1 MRFFQQKLIPDPIG
15 PVLSRAR
22 KAMKLTLE
30 QAARRAGI
38 PEEEAL
44 ALEED
49 RVFNGR
55 MARLHAFSYAR
66 ALGVDP
72 EEYLDSLPQG
82 PDLVPKGSDYLS
94 RMAEPQKAS
103 DFLSLDLLNRVL
115 APLGKAV
122 VILFFVGVISMA
134 WGMMRQLSRVRSIP
148 WITSSSRPA
157 SFHDR

>member
-1 MRFFQQKLIPDPIG
+1 MKFFQQTLIPDPFG
-15 PVLSRAR
+15 PVLVRAR
-22 KAMKLTLE
+22 KAKRLSLG

-49 RVFNGR
+49 RIPEGR

-66 ALGVDP
+66 SLGIDP
-72 EEYLDSLPQG
+72 SEFLPSLP
-82 PDLVPKGSDYLS
+82 PAPSLVPKGTGYLS
-94 RMAEPQKAS
+94 RMAHPRKTS
-103 DFLSLDLLNRVL
+103 DFFRLDRINRVL

-122 VILFFVGVISMA
+122 ILVFLLGVIFA
-134 WGMMRQLSRVRSIP
+134 TWGMMRQLSRVRSIP

-157 SFHDR
+157 VFHDR